1 MIRVV
6 FYGTSSFVAPCLE
19 ALVNDSTLKVVGV
32 VTQPDRKAGRG
43 GVLTAPPVKQ
53 LAQKL
58 GLPVIQFEQ
67 VKSDEAYAA
76 LKDLNADVAI
86 VASFGQ
92 IISQRVLDLYPRGV
106 LNVHPSLLPAY
117 RGAIPMTAAIRDG
130 LTETANTIMLMDALM
145 DHGPIL
151 SQTKTKIQPRET
163 TGTLSERMFQE
174 AAPQLIETLHGFLDG
189 TILPKEQD
197 HTAATFVKLLSRD
210 DGKLD
215 LNKTAIELDR
225 LIRAYTPW
233 PGTTLEYKGKR
244 LKVLAAHVATQT
256 SQNDLL
262 ITCSDE
268 SYLVLD
274 SVQPEGKKPMSGTD
288 FLRGLR
294 PSS

>member
-19 ALVNDSTLKVVGV
+19 ALVNDPLLLVVGI
-32 VTQPDRKAGRG
+32 VTQPDRPAGRQG
-43 GVLTAPPVKQ
+43 TLTAPPMKQ
-53 LAQKL
+53 LAEKL
-58 GLPVIQFEQ
+58 GLPVFQFEQ
-67 VKSDEAYAA
+67 VKSDEAYET
-76 LKDLNADVAI
+76 LKTLNADIAV

-130 LTETANTIMLMDALM
+130 LTETANTIMLMDAQM

-151 SQTKTKIQPRET
+151 SQAKTKIEPRET
-163 TGTLSERMFQE
+163 TGSLSERMFQE
-174 AAPQLIETLHGFLDG
+174 AAPQLIETLHAFLNG
-189 TILPKEQD
+189 TIQPVEQD
-197 HTAATFVKLLSRD
+197 HAAATFVKLLSRE

-215 LNKTAIELDR
+215 LAKSATELDR

-244 LKVLAAHVATQT
+244 LKVLTAHVATQT
-256 SQNDLL
+256 NQNDLFV
-262 ITCSDE
+262 TTGDG